1 MNNLDKHWLI
11 KCINNP
17 KRYKIYVDNDDIF
30 IVDQDSEEEE
40 VLYSFDNF
48 GYDFIV
54 DLLKFLQCN
63 VDYV

>member
-1 MNNLDKHWLI
+1 MNNLDKQWLI

-17 KRYKIYVDNDDIF
+17 KKYKIYVDNDDVF

-40 VLYSFDNF
+40 VLYSFNNF

-54 DLLKFLQCN
+54 DLLNFLQCN

>member
-1 MNNLDKHWLI
+1 MNNLDKQWLI

-30 IVDQDSEEEE
+30 IVNQDSEEEE

>member
-1 MNNLDKHWLI
+1 MDNLDKQWLI

-17 KRYKIYVDNDDIF
+17 KKYKIYVDNDDIF

-40 VLYSFDNF
+40 VLYSFNNF
-48 GYDFIV
+48 GYDFIF

>member
-1 MNNLDKHWLI
+1 MNNLDKQWLI

-54 DLLKFLQCN
+54 DLLNFLQCN

>member
-1 MNNLDKHWLI
+1 MNNLDKQWLV

-17 KRYKIYVDNDDIF
+17 KKYKIYVDNDDIF
-30 IVDQDSEEEE
+30 IADQDSEKEEI
-40 VLYSFDNF
+40 LYSFDNF

-54 DLLKFLQCN
+54 DLLNFLQCN

>member
-1 MNNLDKHWLI
+1 MNNLDKQWLI

-30 IVDQDSEEEE
+30 IVNQDSKEEE

-54 DLLKFLQCN
+54 DLLNFLQCN